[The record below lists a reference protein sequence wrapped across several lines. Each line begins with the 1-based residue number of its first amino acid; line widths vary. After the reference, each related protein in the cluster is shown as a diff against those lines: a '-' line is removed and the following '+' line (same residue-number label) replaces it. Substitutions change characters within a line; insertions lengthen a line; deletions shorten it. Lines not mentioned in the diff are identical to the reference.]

1 MFTRLTRLFNKIP
14 AEARLCG
21 KGAFIGCSTWIV
33 LNDHV
38 LEPITVEGVSMSPT
52 LSPSYHETGAKD
64 TLLMNKWSPLKN
76 LQRGDV
82 VMLDLPH
89 KPEKL
94 GIKRVVALE
103 GDWVTLDYR
112 RRDRGGKEGSTAEG
126 MVWEGV
132 GEKKE
137 FGVGK
142 RRWKV
147 PYGHVWVEGDNVNQ
161 SKDSNSYGPI
171 SKSLIV
177 GKAIVQLRPFS
188 KLGEKPWEGYNIKT
202 KVEKDPNFEREGWED
217 LFY

>member
-1 MFTRLTRLFNKIP
+1 
-14 AEARLCG
+14 
-21 KGAFIGCSTWIV
+21 
-33 LNDHV
+33 
-38 LEPITVEGVSMSPT
+38 
-52 LSPSYHETGAKD
+52 
-64 TLLMNKWSPLKN
+64 
-76 LQRGDV
+76 
-82 VMLDLPH
+82 MLDLPH

-132 GEKKE
+132 GERKE

-161 SKDSNSYGPI
+161 SKDSNSYGPV
-171 SKSLIV
+171 SLVAWTSDI
-177 GKAIVQLRPFS
+177 LCS
-188 KLGEKPWEGYNIKT
+188 C
-202 KVEKDPNFEREGWED
+202 
-217 LFY
+217 